1 MIFEM
6 RIEWPKEM
14 SRLGQAQK
22 IFSFAT
28 DVLICADHTTNF
40 QAPPHVAWRLQRV
53 VCVVLATDGVRA
65 CVRACVQHRHCL
77 GYRCQGRQFRVP
89 CALFSLNFL
98 FLSPPP
104 CAPDQVYIL
113 LVPVIVAASIGLLA
127 LVLWPLAKRLRGRRA
142 VADAAQLEA
151 SSKGLERRLR
161 RLPVGSE
168 AGHVMAFQVG
178 MSRVRAR
185 VCG

>member
-1 MIFEM
+1 
-6 RIEWPKEM
+6 M
-14 SRLGQAQK
+14 SRGAC
-22 IFSFAT
+22 SVSC
-28 DVLICADHTTNF
+28 VLCL
-40 QAPPHVAWRLQRV
+40 PLM
-53 VCVVLATDGVRA
+53 VCVRA
-65 CVRACVQHRHCL
+65 CVRACSIAIAWGIDVKDD
-77 GYRCQGRQFRVP
+77 
-89 CALFSLNFL
+89 NFG
-98 FLSPPP
+98 FLAPSFPSIFYFYPPP